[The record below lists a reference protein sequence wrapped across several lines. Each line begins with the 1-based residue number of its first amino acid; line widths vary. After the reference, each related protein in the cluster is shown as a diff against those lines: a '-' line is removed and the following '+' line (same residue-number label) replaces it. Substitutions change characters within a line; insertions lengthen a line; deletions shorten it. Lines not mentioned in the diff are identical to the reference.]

1 MSGRGRRRGRYPA
14 AAACAGRRRT
24 VERGG
29 ARTSRT
35 RHRHADR
42 RDDPTAIRRHR
53 PMPYAQAVA
62 DPRHRPVRL
71 QAPSTQFANR
81 RRRLSPAANL
91 RRPPAL
97 RPATASR
104 IAHRPI
110 PPAATPR
117 SRRRTGR
124 GRPARVRRRPGNAA
138 ATATSPPAAR
148 VRRSVGRGPPG
159 RGGSCPQH
167 GRTGGRPVS
176 ARFWRR
182 CRKTPRS
189 SAMGA
194 RPDRAATRI
203 RIDAS
208 GVRVSLKQVPRPSRI
223 CRRRGD
229 GAASLSPHQAPQP
242 LCMTSRQTA
251 ESVLRKAPA

>member
-1 MSGRGRRRGRYPA
+1 MSGKDRRRGRYPA
-14 AAACAGRRRT
+14 AAACAGRRRI

-53 PMPYAQAVA
+53 PMPYARAVA

-71 QAPSTQFANR
+71 QAPSAQFANR
-81 RRRLSPAANL
+81 RRRLPSATNL
-91 RRPPAL
+91 HHPPAL

-104 IAHRPI
+104 IEHRPI

-124 GRPARVRRRPGNAA
+124 GLPARVRRRPGNAA

-189 SAMGA
+189 PAMGA

-223 CRRRGD
+223 CRRQDD

-251 ESVLRKAPA
+251 ESVLPKAPA